1 MWCTHCNRAFW
12 WESAE
17 PVRAI
22 PPRKITRA
30 QKKSEAPPPP
40 YYMVAEC
47 ELDRMTRIAR
57 ERAAQEAGQPVA
69 QVAAPTPGAFVA
81 A

>member
-1 MWCTHCNRAFW
+1 
-12 WESAE
+12 
-17 PVRAI
+17 
-22 PPRKITRA
+22 
-30 QKKSEAPPPP
+30 
-40 YYMVAEC
+40 MVAEC